1 MKVLIVEDDQ
11 DKSEAIK
18 LFLENNYSGTKI
30 TVRESVSSGL
40 NEIICNTDY
49 DLVALDMSMPA
60 YDVSDDDPTGGGAEN
75 FGGCEFLEQMQL
87 REIEV
92 PVIVISQLSTFGTGT
107 QRKTLSSL
115 SEELHQEFES
125 FYKGSVFY
133 TTANHDWQKELNN
146 KISELYIE

>member
-1 MKVLIVEDDQ
+1 
-11 DKSEAIK
+11 
-18 LFLENNYSGTKI
+18 
-30 TVRESVSSGL
+30 
-40 NEIICNTDY
+40 
-49 DLVALDMSMPA
+49 
-60 YDVSDDDPTGGGAEN
+60 
-75 FGGCEFLEQMQL
+75 CEFLEQMQL